1 MENSSPIIDKLTQI
15 NKKKNAKEISIH
27 DYRTLYTILQHE
39 DLIHNLNQIV
49 DFAISGGNLKKD
61 GYRKILLSQ
70 NCPHFGQG
78 RKKEVTTLENNK

>member
-1 MENSSPIIDKLTQI
+1 MDQLTQI

-27 DYRTLYTILQHE
+27 DFRSLYTMLQHE

-49 DFAISGGNLKKD
+49 DFAFSGGNL
-61 GYRKILLSQ
+61 RKMATENILLSQ

-78 RKKEVTTLENNK
+78 RKKEITALENNK